1 MIQNPITSACFI
13 LFLLV
18 FFLVAHIYA
27 SAMVTST
34 STPGSILMDVWTTVK
49 EISLV
54 LSTGDNLNQGDNNF
68 IYCI

>member
-1 MIQNPITSACFI
+1 MFYSLFI
-13 LFLLV
+13 G
-18 FFLVAHIYA
+18 FFLVTHNYA

-54 LSTGDNLNQGDNNF
+54 LSTGDNFNQGDNNF

>member
-1 MIQNPITSACFI
+1 MFYSLFI
-13 LFLLV
+13 GF
-18 FFLVAHIYA
+18 FFLVTHIYA

-54 LSTGDNLNQGDNNF
+54 LSTGDNFNQGDNNF

>member
-1 MIQNPITSACFI
+1 MFYSLFI
-13 LFLLV
+13 GF
-18 FFLVAHIYA
+18 FFLVTCIYA

-54 LSTGDNLNQGDNNF
+54 LSTGDNFNQGEKQFHLLYLTGGNS
-68 IYCI
+68 Y

>member
-1 MIQNPITSACFI
+1 MFYSLFI
-13 LFLLV
+13 G
-18 FFLVAHIYA
+18 FFLVTHIYA

-54 LSTGDNLNQGDNNF
+54 LSTGDNFNQGEKQFHLLYLTGGNF
-68 IYCI
+68 Y